1 MGQPVSCNGKTHHE
15 VFAANSGEPAGA
27 RELLTLFRLVAGEHV
42 VGVAWAEPT
51 LARAGLCEAFS
62 LFEREIR
69 DVGRILIHPPWAA
82 WAWLCDPSELVVGG
96 HCLNPLMAWS
106 GAEGR
111 PLLRV
116 DRHRCVRPNCTPLG
130 AYKQPS
136 LHAQV
141 DFTVNPKR
149 QKPQLSKPGLKDRAA
164 SVADGRVPGRLEHA
178 LADSGHHECS
188 WFFPFEVATAT
199 SF

>member
-1 MGQPVSCNGKTHHE
+1 MRQPVSCNGKTHHG

-51 LARAGLCEAFS
+51 LARTGLGEAFS
-62 LFEREIR
+62 LFEQEIR

-82 WAWLCDPSELVVGG
+82 WAWLCDPSELVVGD

-111 PLLRV
+111 PILRV
-116 DRHRCVRPNCTPLG
+116 DLHRCVWVNCTPIKT
-130 AYKQPS
+130 YIQQFQ
-136 LHAQV
+136 HAHR
-141 DFTVNPKR
+141 DFTVKPER
-149 QKPQLSKPGLKDRAA
+149 QKPQLSQLGLK
-164 SVADGRVPGRLEHA
+164 GR
-178 LADSGHHECS
+178 
-188 WFFPFEVATAT
+188 W
-199 SF
+199 